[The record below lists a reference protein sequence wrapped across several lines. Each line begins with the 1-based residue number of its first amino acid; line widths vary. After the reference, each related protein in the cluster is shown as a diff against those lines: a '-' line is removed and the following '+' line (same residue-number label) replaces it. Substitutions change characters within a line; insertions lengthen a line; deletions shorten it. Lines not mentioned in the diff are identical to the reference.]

1 MFVIKHG
8 SLKMKETRY
17 ILGKEWKQK
26 KNKGNYEKYY
36 LEFKDEID
44 KELTP
49 PKPDTPKPETK
60 PQRKK

>member
-1 MFVIKHG
+1 
-8 SLKMKETRY
+8 MKETRY

-44 KELTP
+44 KELSP